1 MELRYLEQ
9 FVTVAEE
16 LNFTRAAARLNVT
29 QPPLSVQI
37 RKLEQMMG
45 VQLFERDN
53 RNVELT
59 EAGRLFLD
67 RARQLLRLADQS
79 VEMAQRAARGEI
91 GHISVAYTNPAGFL
105 VFPHVIP
112 MFTKMRPDVHLT
124 FHDLRIPQQIEKLG
138 RKELDIGFVWLPIP
152 AEEFDIHV
160 LATQRFIAILPSD
173 YQDASPRAI
182 GVRELSGKPMVLI
195 RRALDPESFGQIEKL
210 FKTSKSRLSV
220 AYELETLPSV
230 LGFVAMGCGCSILPE
245 YVKGLSREGVIYRD
259 LKSPNTIKQL
269 AVVKRKDASPL
280 VRDFYNLICES
291 FRPQV
296 QRQSK

>member
-1 MELRYLEQ
+1 MELRYLQQ

-37 RKLEQMMG
+37 RKLEQMVG

-67 RARQLLRLADQS
+67 RARQLLLLADQS
-79 VEMAQRAARGEI
+79 IDMAQRAARGEI

-105 VFPHVIP
+105 VFPRIIP
-112 MFTKMRPDVHLT
+112 TFTTMRPDVHLT
-124 FHDLRIPQQIEKLG
+124 FHDLRIPHQIEKLR

-152 AEEFDIHV
+152 TDEFDMHV
-160 LATQRFIAILPSD
+160 LATQKFIAVLPKD
-173 YQDASPRAI
+173 YQGASSAMDV
-182 GVRELSGKPMVLI
+182 GELSGKPMVLI
-195 RRALDPESFGQIEKL
+195 RRALDPESFRQIEEL
-210 FKTSKSRLSV
+210 FKTSKSRMSV

-230 LGFVAMGCGCSILPE
+230 LGFVAMGCGYSILPE
-245 YVKGLSREGVIYRD
+245 YVRGLSREGVVYRN
-259 LKSPNTIKQL
+259 LSSPNTTKQL
-269 AVVKRKDASPL
+269 AVVKHKGSSPL
-280 VRDFYNLICES
+280 VEDFYRLICES
-291 FRPQV
+291 FRPQA
-296 QRQSK
+296 QRKSK